1 MISDPS
7 GERLALLG
15 LGQGP
20 GGSPAFPPRR
30 RLELCPATI
39 LAVLDHAQ
47 LGPGRH
53 AADHDL
59 VPASAGSEVRWLAE
73 ACDRLCELME
83 DSWCRVLVAEE
94 RGQIIA
100 VLGLVLNRP
109 DSRRS
114 GIATICVLQVHP
126 NHNRRGIGS
135 RLVRFA
141 EGIARI
147 LREYGVMVDL
157 RVASA
162 HKTPRRV
169 EELARQY
176 GNSLEPGAII
186 AVAGLSNGLGG
197 ALAANATIPVFNCPT
212 FKDRDDLAL
221 NINSSLM
228 LPSNTPAATVV
239 RPDNV
244 ALAALRSLN
253 LNRLRDRFQ
262 QEIEAT
268 KEKMAADDRF
278 LRQE

>member
-1 MISDPS
+1 MRI
-7 GERLALLG
+7 
-15 LGQGP
+15 
-20 GGSPAFPPRR
+20 
-30 RLELCPATI
+30 
-39 LAVLDHAQ
+39 
-47 LGPGRH
+47 RH

-147 LREYGVMVDL
+147 NGCR
-157 RVASA
+157 A
-162 HKTPRRV
+162 V
-169 EELARQY
+169 EVLPELVGWGEGRCWPGLGY
-176 GNSLEPGAII
+176 WDPGA
-186 AVAGLSNGLGG
+186 GLQKVLGTR
-197 ALAANATIPVFNCPT
+197 LQE
-212 FKDRDDLAL
+212 
-221 NINSSLM
+221 SS
-228 LPSNTPAATVV
+228 A
-239 RPDNV
+239 
-244 ALAALRSLN
+244 
-253 LNRLRDRFQ
+253 
-262 QEIEAT
+262 
-268 KEKMAADDRF
+268 
-278 LRQE
+278 